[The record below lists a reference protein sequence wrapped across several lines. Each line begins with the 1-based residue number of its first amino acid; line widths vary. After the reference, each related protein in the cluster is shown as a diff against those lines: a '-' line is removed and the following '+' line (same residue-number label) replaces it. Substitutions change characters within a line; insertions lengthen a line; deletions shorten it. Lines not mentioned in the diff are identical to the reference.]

1 LTDFLNRIQ
10 EISLVNI
17 DKLNGNPSLLRTKSN
32 HYDLQETKV
41 IESGLKTN
49 YMINMLG
56 SNFDTEAKA
65 PKWEKFISEIV
76 SNNLEYAGFLQRLI
90 GYILSGYTVEQCLF
104 ILIGTG
110 ANGKTVFTE
119 TIKNLLGTY
128 ANMADKK
135 LLAKNGKGADKEI
148 SNLIG
153 KRLVILNELDSDT
166 KIRIDTFKKITGSD
180 SLCFEFNKQHVEF
193 QNTAKIFILSNT
205 FPDIQDYTYATWR
218 RIKILPFN
226 NQFDGENRDL
236 FLIEELKNELPGI
249 LNWAIKGYKLW
260 REEGYLRDPEIVIK
274 AKQDVLYKLDP
285 VALFI
290 DEKCNLNESAK
301 CSSAE
306 LYSAYKEWCKD
317 DIQPFASNKFGT
329 ILSTKGFKQIR
340 LTDGNRGYSGLSLK
354 D

>member
-1 LTDFLNRIQ
+1 MFEKNLELLKKIVQNIAYVRELDRYYCCLSSGWKECSKKDLEFIVKQMIKKEINNSDDISVKGELKAILSKKDCGYCSYSTYLTDFLNRIQ

-56 SNFDTEAKA
+56 TNFDTEAKA

-218 RIKILPFN
+218 RIKILPFITIS
-226 NQFDGENRDL
+226 GS
-236 FLIEELKNELPGI
+236 
-249 LNWAIKGYKLW
+249 
-260 REEGYLRDPEIVIK
+260 LR
-274 AKQDVLYKLDP
+274 
-285 VALFI
+285 
-290 DEKCNLNESAK
+290 
-301 CSSAE
+301 
-306 LYSAYKEWCKD
+306 
-317 DIQPFASNKFGT
+317 
-329 ILSTKGFKQIR
+329 
-340 LTDGNRGYSGLSLK
+340 
-354 D
+354 